1 VPSDLV
7 AAIIRNDA
15 RAVDALLASGADP
28 NAADADGVTPLMAA
42 ASERADERIAKALIA
57 RGADVNATDRWGETA
72 LHMAVGRGDPSLVVL
87 FLDHGA
93 DVKRRTRQGQTPLL
107 MAMKR
112 TSTADRIDIMARLLE
127 RGADANDASEM
138 GQPVLILACAQQDLA
153 AVKLLVAHGADVN
166 ATSRGESALSAALD
180 RPDIVEFLLSRGAH
194 IGSDVLLRAAGRGD
208 TASIEQLLKH
218 GGTVDTRG
226 LAGQTMLMAAAERGQ
241 VAAMARIRMRSTP
254 TVARR

>member
-1 VPSDLV
+1 MPSDLV

-93 DVKRRTRQGQTPLL
+93 DVVEDLVSPVVDGQDRREH
-107 MAMKR
+107 
-112 TSTADRIDIMARLLE
+112 RL
-127 RGADANDASEM
+127 DY
-138 GQPVLILACAQQDLA
+138 
-153 AVKLLVAHGADVN
+153 
-166 ATSRGESALSAALD
+166 
-180 RPDIVEFLLSRGAH
+180 
-194 IGSDVLLRAAGRGD
+194 
-208 TASIEQLLKH
+208 
-218 GGTVDTRG
+218 TV
-226 LAGQTMLMAAAERGQ
+226 
-241 VAAMARIRMRSTP
+241 P
-254 TVARR
+254 P